1 MSEYRATVEWQLKG
15 EFNYATYSR
24 AHAIDFGHG
33 VQLSGNAGRGNVPAT
48 VQWTPGADPE
58 QQFVASLSTCHM
70 LWFLHL
76 AHDAKF
82 VVERYRDEASGVLAK
97 NAEGRQAMTQVT
109 LRPVVTFSGTKPT
122 PEELQAIG
130 FPVIMPNSLCPCSTA
145 NSSTI
150 HAMICGVV

>member
-1 MSEYRATVEWQLKG
+1 MSEYRATVEWQLQG
-15 EFNYATYSR
+15 EFKYATYSR
-24 AHAIDFGHG
+24 AHRIDLGHG
-33 VQLSGNAGRGNVPAT
+33 VQLAGNAAPGNIPKT
-48 VQWTPGADPE
+48 VAWTPGADPE

-109 LRPVVTFSGTKPT
+109 LRPAVTFSGARPT
-122 PEELQAIG
+122 PAQFAQLHEKTHERCYI
-130 FPVIMPNSLCPCSTA
+130 A
-145 NSSTI
+145 NSVKTEVI
-150 HAMICGVV
+150 VDARIT